1 MLLYELKG
9 KYLNLLEL
17 VESDDISEEAF
28 KDTLESMEYDLEEG
42 VNEYTKIIK
51 QLQAEQEII
60 NLETERL
67 RKKSKALDM
76 KVNFLKVNLQQT
88 LNLAGVKRVNTP
100 LFKVYIQKNPP
111 SVTIEN
117 GVEIPEEYYIPQD
130 PKLDKEKLKE
140 DIKKGIDIAGV
151 SLKQSESLRI
161 R

>member
-17 VESDDISEEAF
+17 AESDDISEEAF

-117 GVEIPEEYYIPQD
+117 GVKIPEQYYIPQD

-140 DIKKGIDIAGV
+140 DIKKGIDIADV
-151 SLKQSESLRI
+151 SLQQSESLRI